1 MSMMMMMVTMQRRR
15 LVLPPSLSN
24 SNNGITVLMKG
35 ILTALLRNVIS
46 FLLVWTMISTQTT
59 QAMMASPHVFFVEQ
73 FEDTI
78 GLKIKGDEH
87 EHWVTDIDGKYCT
100 FLHNFVTLLLPLL
113 TTTIL
118 ITPYIPLTY
127 PKLFF

>member
-1 MSMMMMMVTMQRRR
+1 MFMMMMIVTMQRRR

-46 FLLVWTMISTQTT
+46 FLLVWTMISTPTT

-87 EHWVTDIDGKYCT
+87 EHWVTDIDGKYISPSFRYT
-100 FLHNFVTLLLPLL
+100 I
-113 TTTIL
+113 TTR
-118 ITPYIPLTY
+118 Y
-127 PKLFF
+127 